1 MTDDTRFLDLIGV
14 SKSFGSTQVLEPTDL
29 SIRQG
34 EFFTL
39 LGPSGCGK
47 TTLLRIISGFE
58 TASEGRVELR
68 GERLDRTAP
77 ERRPFNMVFQSYALF
92 PHMTVSENV
101 AYGPRIAG
109 RPRGEVNSRVR
120 DTLAL
125 VHLGEAADRKVTDLS
140 GGQQQRVALARAL
153 VNEPEALLLDEPLGA
168 LDLKLRKHLQS
179 ELLGIQ
185 RRLGTTFVYVTHDQ
199 EEALTL
205 SHRVALINAGRVV
218 QVATPREVYERPV
231 SAFAADFIG
240 ETNLIECEVV
250 DPRPDSAAVRFHHR
264 GEGGVI
270 ELDYYG
276 AEPLT
281 RGESV
286 LAALRPE
293 HLEFCPAEQGTFVG
307 EVRTTT
313 FLGTHCRHD
322 VDLSGRETL
331 RISSPV
337 QESPDAAGSVGI
349 AIRKGDGVVVRAE
362 GGKAEMPEAA
372 SDPRPAVAEDSV
384 AVGHDG

>member
-1 MTDDTRFLDLIGV
+1 MTDDARFLDLTGV
-14 SKSFGSTQVLEPTDL
+14 SKSFGSTQVLQPTDL
-29 SIRQG
+29 SIEQG

-58 TASEGRVELR
+58 KASEGRVELR
-68 GERLDRTAP
+68 GERLDRVAP

-109 RPRGEVNSRVR
+109 RPREEIDARV
-120 DTLAL
+120 DATLAL
-125 VHLGEAADRKVTDLS
+125 VHLAEAAERKVTELS

-153 VNEPEALLLDEPLGA
+153 INEPEALLLDEPLGA

-218 QVATPREVYERPV
+218 QVGTPREVYEKPV

-250 DPRPDSAAVRFHHR
+250 EARSGSALVRFRHCGR
-264 GEGGVI
+264 GQVVELDFFGEGR
-270 ELDYYG
+270 LS
-276 AEPLT
+276 A
-281 RGESV
+281 GESA

-293 HLEFCPAEQGTFVG
+293 HLEFCAPESADFVG
-307 EVRTTT
+307 EVQTTT

-322 VDLSGRETL
+322 VDLPGQQTL
-331 RISSPV
+331 RISGPA
-337 QESPDAAGSVGI
+337 QEAANASGAVGI
-349 AIRKGDGVVVRAE
+349 AVRKGQGTVVRADMTT
-362 GGKAEMPEAA
+362 AEIPTEAA
-372 SDPRPAVAEDSV
+372 DPELNTAEQSV
-384 AVGHDG
+384 AIGKGV